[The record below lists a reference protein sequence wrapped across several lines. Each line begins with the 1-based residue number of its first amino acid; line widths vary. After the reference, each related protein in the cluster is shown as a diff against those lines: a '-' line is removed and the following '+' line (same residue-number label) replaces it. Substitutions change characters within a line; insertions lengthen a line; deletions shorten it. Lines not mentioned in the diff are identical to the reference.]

1 MSEAITVV
9 GSLGGDPTLKSVNG
23 DQVAEFR
30 LACKSRRKEGDIW
43 VDGHTN
49 WFSIE
54 AWGGFADH
62 VGASLRKG
70 DVVMVLGKLKVDQ
83 WESGDKRGTSIKI
96 RAEHIGH
103 SLRLGPTLRQRG
115 AKPPAASAPVDDPTA
130 FAPDDSDDAWSSVQP
145 AETVGAA
152 SAFAGIGGATH
163 SASEQEPGWAR
174 PGGVPFD
181 A

>member
-1 MSEAITVV
+1 M
-9 GSLGGDPTLKSVNG
+9 LKSVNG

-30 LACKSRRKEGDIW
+30 LACKSRRKDGDTW

-70 DVVMVLGKLKVDQ
+70 DVVVVLGRLKVDQ

-103 SLRLGPTLRQRG
+103 SLRLGPTLRQRA
-115 AKPPAASAPVDDPTA
+115 AKPEAESEVASDQSPLGGADGDDYSMSAESAGETGAFAAAGAATRSAPEP
-130 FAPDDSDDAWSSVQP
+130 
-145 AETVGAA
+145 EAA
-152 SAFAGIGGATH
+152 
-163 SASEQEPGWAR
+163 WAR
-174 PGGVPFD
+174 PGGVPFGD
-181 A
+181 

>member
-30 LACKSRRKEGDIW
+30 LGCRSRRKEDEIW

-62 VGASLRKG
+62 VVASLRKG

-115 AKPPAASAPVDDPTA
+115 SRPAAVSAPVGEPIA
-130 FAPDDSDDAWSSVQP
+130 FDPDDRDDAWMS
-145 AETVGAA
+145 AEPRESVGAT
-152 SAFAGIGGATH
+152 SAFAGASRVGHPAPEPEATW
-163 SASEQEPGWAR
+163 ASPGD
-174 PGGVPFD
+174 VPFG

>member
-1 MSEAITVV
+1 M
-9 GSLGGDPTLKSVNG
+9 LKSVNG

-30 LACKSRRKEGDIW
+30 LACKSRRKEGDTW

-49 WFSIE
+49 WFSVE

-96 RAEHIGH
+96 RADHIGH
-103 SLRLGPTLRQRG
+103 SLRLGPSLRQR
-115 AKPPAASAPVDDPTA
+115 AARPSRESEATDDPSGRDPAVDVAAMPAEPADAAGA
-130 FAPDDSDDAWSSVQP
+130 FAHAG
-145 AETVGAA
+145 VGAQNGSRPDA
-152 SAFAGIGGATH
+152 VWAL
-163 SASEQEPGWAR
+163 PGD
-174 PGGVPFD
+174 VPFGT
-181 A
+181 